1 MFNKLKNRKGFTLME
16 MLIVVAIIAILVAI
30 AIPTF
35 NNAMAKSRAAT
46 DLANI
51 RSGYAAAIM
60 AAMTDD
66 VPEAGATYYLNADGS
81 VTKDA
86 ATDAYVCKGT
96 SKKAADGSTVGGKF
110 SVDPDATAAAEGT
123 VYWEKDNTIS
133 YTVTRGT
140 EDTEYVP
147 AVTGIT
153 AAAAKGGN

>member
-1 MFNKLKNRKGFTLME
+1 MFNKLKNRKAFTLME

-51 RSGYAAAIM
+51 RSGYAAALM
-60 AAMTDD
+60 NAMTENITDD
-66 VPEAGATYYLNADGS
+66 TVYYLQADGS
-81 VTKDA
+81 VSTTSGTGD
-86 ATDAYVCKGT
+86 YVTKGT

-110 SVDPDATAAAEGT
+110 TVDPSATAAADGT

-140 EDTEYVP
+140 DKTEYVP
-147 AVTGIT
+147 SVIGI
-153 AAAAKGGN
+153 AAAAKAGN